1 MKKVLIALAAF
12 AAFACSNESSDANVE
27 TIHSGETPELQ
38 ESIEISLLE
47 AFAENP
53 AVLKSMEG
61 NQIETLIE
69 DAKANADQVLTFY
82 VANAEKALEV
92 AAGYQYA
99 VVVTGN
105 HTAVRI
111 ASYDDCQQSGSW
123 GICMPLV
130 EGFIRKGGELKEEAD
145 YMNMVVGRPDDQ
157 NRKIYLLN
165 RVR

>member
-1 MKKVLIALAAF
+1 MKKVILALASLAI
-12 AAFACSNESSDANVE
+12 FACSNEGSN
-27 TIHSGETPELQ
+27 SGGNQDQNQGTENQ
-38 ESIEISLLE
+38 NESVEISLLQ

-53 AVLKSMEG
+53 SVLKTMEG
-61 NQIETLIE
+61 NAIETLIE
-69 DAKANADQVLTFY
+69 DAKENADQVLTFY
-82 VANAEKALEV
+82 VANADKALDV
-92 AAGYQYA
+92 AKGYKYA
-99 VVVTGN
+99 VVVTSN

-145 YMNMVVGRPDDQ
+145 YMNMVVGMPDDQ
-157 NRKIYLLN
+157 NRKIYLLE